1 MSGTV
6 AGPGTRAQPRRSRL
20 LRLVVAPCAAVTVVL
35 PLAMGLFP
43 GGDGPGQSRTVS
55 VGGVEQSPPAA
66 GPSTAYPYSIASR
79 TGPWG
84 FPTRHATDYVAWRL
98 YEHDVAFQ
106 KAMTGPNGRTA
117 DFGTP
122 AGWAASAARIGLKVD
137 GLPKAGSVAQW
148 NAGEGGAGPD
158 GHVAY
163 VEAVNADG
171 SVLISEFDWSVEFG
185 YSERGNAGSAPVR
198 APRYIHIGD
207 P

>member
-1 MSGTV
+1 MGTD
-6 AGPGTRAQPRRSRL
+6 ADPGHRAPARSRL
-20 LRLVVAPCAAVTVVL
+20 VGLIVAPCAAVTIVL
-35 PLAMGLFP
+35 PLAMGVFP
-43 GGDGPGQSRTVS
+43 GGGGGSGRAGTTRA
-55 VGGVEQSPPAA
+55 GGVEQSAPAA
-66 GPSTAYPYSIASR
+66 ASPSTSYPYSIASR
-79 TGPWG
+79 IGPWG

-117 DFGTP
+117 DFGEP

-137 GLPKAGSVAQW
+137 GLPAPGSVAQW

-163 VEAVNADG
+163 VEAVNPDG
-171 SVLISEFDWSVEFG
+171 SVLVSEFDWSVEYG
-185 YSERGNAGSAPVR
+185 YSERGGAGAAAVR
-198 APRYIHIGD
+198 APRYIHIGH